1 MQSKQYDSLL
11 ADKAE
16 TAQNTE
22 QKVTLKRPILSDAV
36 AQTDDRPWLEFI
48 QVHLNEEQQV
58 FSHRSHPSI
67 SHRSRVPQSNTTPI
81 VFDNFS
87 REE

>member
-22 QKVTLKRPILSDAV
+22 QKVTLKRPMLSDAV
-36 AQTDDRPWLEFI
+36 AQTDDSPWL
-48 QVHLNEEQQV
+48 
-58 FSHRSHPSI
+58 
-67 SHRSRVPQSNTTPI
+67 
-81 VFDNFS
+81 
-87 REE
+87 